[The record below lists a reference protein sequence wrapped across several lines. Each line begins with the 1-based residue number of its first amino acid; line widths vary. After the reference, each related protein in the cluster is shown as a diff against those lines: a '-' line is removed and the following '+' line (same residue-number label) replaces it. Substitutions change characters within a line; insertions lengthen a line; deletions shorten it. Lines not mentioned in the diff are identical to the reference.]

1 MVFVNK
7 PANPLPTGDYQSNVT
22 TGSSFTAGN
31 VATGTVQTAGSVLNA
46 VEGT

>member
-7 PANPLPTGDYQSNVT
+7 PANPLPTGDFQTNSTV
-22 TGSSFTAGN
+22 GSSFTAGN
-31 VATGTVQTAGSVLNA
+31 IATGTVNTAGSILNQ